1 MKFCK
6 LFNNFLPQKKC
17 GVDPVTAGLVGTGVS
32 SALGLAGDI
41 ASNDQSAANVQ
52 MQLAAQREENQK
64 NRDWQTEQ
72 AEISRQFT
80 TSERQA
86 QQAYQTSE
94 RSAIAAENLRQSE
107 RMAEVNAMYNSPVYQ
122 VKQLQKAGIN
132 PNVYFGRNAS
142 FAGSNQSALAGASSS
157 APFGPSPHGVGSVA
171 GLSPVAF
178 QPLHLRVPELQQSL
192 ASLIEAGS
200 KAKTAPAQIKAL
212 LSQALNNEQDAKY
225 KELLSDYQAIANDLF
240 KANFPR
246 NIEKSIIEVEILR
259 QNKLNAEKQGK
270 VFDSQEELNRAEA
283 RLKKSMDKLTG
294 EQAWQAAYM
303 NSRIDEWYTNAQNEV
318 RSRIKA
324 NEASASESSAMA
336 ATENMLRDMRRDL
349 MSYDVFERE
358 ATTITKVNTMLE
370 ELYSKR
376 ELAKAQYNEAKRRAS
391 MLEHYLK
398 ARQKSKFFSGVD
410 DFFGWLSGHIGVSLS
425 GNVSSSSSSV
435 TKE

>member
-6 LFNNFLPQKKC
+6 VFNNFFPLKKC
-17 GVDPVTAGLVGTGVS
+17 GADPISAAITGGAGLVGSVF
-32 SALGLAGDI
+32 GDVL
-41 ASNDQSAANVQ
+41 SNEQSAENVA
-52 MQLAAQREENQK
+52 MQLQAQREENQK

-80 TSERQA
+80 TSEREA

-94 RSAIAAENLRQSE
+94 RRSIAEENLRQSE
-107 RMAEVNAMYNSPVYQ
+107 HMAGVNAMYNSPVYQ
-122 VKQLQKAGIN
+122 SKELQKAGIN
-132 PNVYFGRNAS
+132 PNVYFGKNAS
-142 FAGSNQSALAGASSS
+142 FAGSSQPALSGSPSS
-157 APFGPSPHGVGSVA
+157 APAGVAPHGVGTVS
-171 GLSPVAF
+171 GLSPVSF
-178 QPLHLRVPELQQSL
+178 QPLHLRLPEMQQSI
-192 ASLIEAGS
+192 ASIINA
-200 KAKTAPAQIKAL
+200 ATQARVAPAQIKSL
-212 LSQALNNEQDAKY
+212 LASAVNNEQDSKY
-225 KELLSDYQAIANDLF
+225 KALMSEYQTIANDLF
-240 KANFPR
+240 KLNFPR
-246 NIEKSIIEVEILR
+246 NVEKSIIEVEILR

-324 NEASASESSAMA
+324 NEAAASESSAMA
-336 ATENMLRDMRRDL
+336 ETENMLRDMRRDL

-358 ATTITKVNTMLE
+358 ATTISKVNTMLE

-376 ELAKAQYNEAKRRAS
+376 ELAKAQYNEARRRTS

-398 ARQKSKFFSGVD
+398 ARQKDKFFSGVD

-425 GNVSSSSSSV
+425 GNVSSASIS
-435 TKE
+435 KE